1 MSFDGRGTACKAAAR
16 SASGF
21 DSLHLYHL
29 LKKGDVMYTVEII
42 WNREFT
48 WSTYTTTESL
58 QQALKI
64 KEDALS
70 SGDGAR
76 VKKARILGPQG
87 EIVG

>member
-1 MSFDGRGTACKAAAR
+1 MDGGLPVKQLRDKREWVRFPPSPPSFKE
-16 SASGF
+16 
-21 DSLHLYHL
+21 
-29 LKKGDVMYTVEII
+29 GDVMYTVEIV

-76 VKKARILGPQG
+76 VKKARVLGPQG